1 MKKKTLAVIC
11 FVLTMVL
18 LLGGLGADKSAKRAG
33 GNRIEIRAGH
43 SGEVIDSGY
52 IGRNEDVMQLDS
64 YLSMFLYICA
74 AVLGIVGVIFFLSP
88 DTMRI
93 YGKIIQLED
102 SYVTLRMDNGLQS
115 RYKCSDQVRV
125 SVGDSGFALING
137 DRLMSFEKQ

>member
-11 FVLTMVL
+11 FVIAIVL
-18 LLGGLGADKSAKRAG
+18 FLGGLGAAKSAKRAG
-33 GNRIEIRAGH
+33 GSRIEIQAGH

-52 IGRNEDVMQLDS
+52 IGRDEDAMQLDS

-74 AVLGIVGVIFFLSP
+74 AVSGIMGIIFFLLP

-93 YGKIIQLED
+93 YGKIILLED
-102 SYVTLRMDNGLQS
+102 PYVTLRMDNGLQN
-115 RYKCSDQVRV
+115 RYLCSNQVKV